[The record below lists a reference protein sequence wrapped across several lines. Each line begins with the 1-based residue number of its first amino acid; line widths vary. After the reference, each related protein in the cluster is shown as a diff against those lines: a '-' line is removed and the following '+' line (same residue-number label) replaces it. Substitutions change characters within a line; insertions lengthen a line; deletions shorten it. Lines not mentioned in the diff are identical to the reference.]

1 MSEIVLPPYQ
11 PSSTDGEL
19 LPVVDSQDRVYGAAP
34 RRQVH
39 RRQLMHRAVHLVVMN
54 EKGEVLLQQRSARKD
69 SHPGWWDISVGGHVD
84 VGETYEDAA
93 TRELREELGI
103 AGAFRE
109 VAQRSPAGENGW
121 EFVRVYECRHEGPF
135 APNADEID
143 AVRWVPAA
151 QLLTQFSPS
160 LTDHETRITASGLEG
175 IRLWAK
181 ATGRA

>member
-1 MSEIVLPPYQ
+1 
-11 PSSTDGEL
+11 
-19 LPVVDSQDRVYGAAP
+19 
-34 RRQVH
+34 
-39 RRQLMHRAVHLVVMN
+39 MHRAVHLVVMN